1 MSEEEDDGT
10 RAVVSKLE
18 ADIVRRGMHVRITE
32 QHHEKLEM
40 IARETSRSK
49 RDIIEMLIDMAQVGQ
64 YSE

>member
-1 MSEEEDDGT
+1 MSGEQDSDSTAE
-10 RAVVSKLE
+10 VSKLH

-32 QHHEKLEM
+32 EHHAKLEM

>member
-1 MSEEEDDGT
+1 MSEDEDDGT
-10 RAVVSKLE
+10 RAVVSKLA